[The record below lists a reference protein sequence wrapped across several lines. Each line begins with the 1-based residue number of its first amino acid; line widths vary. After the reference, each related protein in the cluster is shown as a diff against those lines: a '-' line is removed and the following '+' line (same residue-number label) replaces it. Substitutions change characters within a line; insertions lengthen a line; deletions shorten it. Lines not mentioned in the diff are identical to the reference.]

1 MLSLK
6 CHSNICDVKCF
17 VLNRSRTVVFISQ
30 KKQKGVVNRI
40 MIEREE
46 MTRVTEHDAK
56 KNTQNSILIYFA
68 VYLTNI
74 SLF

>member
-1 MLSLK
+1 M
-6 CHSNICDVKCF
+6 F
-17 VLNRSRTVVFISQ
+17 FISQ

-40 MIEREE
+40 MIDREE

-68 VYLTNI
+68 VYLTTHFFFQI
-74 SLF
+74 QHKFILILMFRVLLYLFI